1 MPFGLC
7 IAPSTFQRTMN
18 NLLADC
24 RGFADVYIDE
34 IVIYSRTLDEH
45 LTHLRAVLLHLRA
58 EKLFAKLKKCSFG
71 QRKIKFCGYLVNR
84 EGIKSHP
91 DKVTA
96 ISNWPT
102 PRTVKYVRSFLGL
115 AGFYQRFVKNFA
127 DTAAPLISVL
137 KRPRSGPG
145 RSYMSYISRS

>member
-1 MPFGLC
+1 
-7 IAPSTFQRTMN
+7 MN

-24 RGFADVYIDE
+24 RGFADLYIDD

-58 EKLFAKLKKCSFG
+58 EKLFAKLKKCSFS
-71 QRKIKFCGYLVNR
+71 QREIAFCGYIVNR

-102 PRTVKYVRSFLGL
+102 TRTVKDVRSFLGL
-115 AGFYQRFVKNFA
+115 AGFYQRFVNIFA
-127 DTAAPLISVL
+127 DTAAPLTSLL
-137 KRPRSGPG
+137 KKTAKWSW
-145 RSYMSYISRS
+145 